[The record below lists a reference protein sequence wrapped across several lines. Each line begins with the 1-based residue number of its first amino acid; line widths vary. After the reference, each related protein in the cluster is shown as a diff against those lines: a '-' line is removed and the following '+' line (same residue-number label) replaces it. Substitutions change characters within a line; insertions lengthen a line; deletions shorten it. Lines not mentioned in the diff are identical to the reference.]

1 MTDLMLDLE
10 TVGTNPGC
18 AIIAIACTPFNANTG
33 VIYRDKT
40 FYTAINFED
49 SMRYGFSYDK
59 NTVSWWLK
67 TNEKLFV
74 KLKEDKTTVQEATT
88 AFMQYMESLPKGIRV
103 WGNSARFDLGILS
116 YFLFKQRIYTVPWTT
131 WNERDFRTIKALN
144 KTLAESIVFEGEKHN
159 PLDDNIFQIRGLR
172 AIAQKYKFTIN

>member
-33 VIYRDKT
+33 KIYKDRT

-49 SMRYGFSYDK
+49 SMKYGFSYDR
-59 NTVSWWLK
+59 NTVNWWLK
-67 TNEKLFV
+67 TNEELFV
-74 KLKEDKTTVQEATT
+74 TLKEDKTTVQQATV
-88 AFMQYMESLPKGIRV
+88 AFMKYMESLPKGIRV

-116 YFLFKQRIYTVPWTT
+116 YFLFKQKIYITPWVT
-131 WNERDFRTIKALN
+131 WNERDFRTIKNLDKN
-144 KTLAESIVFEGEKHN
+144 TAESIAFEGEKHN
-159 PLDDNIFQIRGLR
+159 PLDDNVYQIKGLR
-172 AIAQKYKFTIN
+172 AIARKYKLTIN